1 MSSRILLVVSDLE
14 YQTQIV
20 RALRAR
26 GIGVDPFN
34 CATAVRNIEPS
45 RVAWSRALIA
55 LHLPDDDGTSL
66 GAWLVEH
73 SPKMLLNFL
82 CSSTNAETLS
92 RAQNLGTVLWQP
104 IGMGPLCEQFTR
116 AVRPSGLYMKKSVPP
131 SALKPSGTLSLTGT
145 DEHAMSDINDVD
157 LTKGTPSR

>member
-34 CATAVRNIEPS
+34 CATAVKTIDPS
-45 RVAWSRALIA
+45 RILWSRALIA
-55 LHLPDDDGTSL
+55 LHLPDDDGTAL
-66 GAWLVEH
+66 GSWLVEH
-73 SPKMLLNFL
+73 SPQMLLNFL
-82 CSSTNAETLS
+82 CSSTDAETLS
-92 RAQNLGTVLWQP
+92 RAQTLGTVLWQP

-116 AVRPSGLYMKKSVPP
+116 TVRPSGLYMKKSVPP
-131 SALKPSGTLSLTGT
+131 SSLKLSGTLSLTGT
-145 DEHAMSDINDVD
+145 DQQAVSDASDDGV
-157 LTKGTPSR
+157 TKRTPSR